1 MKKQIKTLSSANL
14 PDQERLQGLCFWLF
28 FKGVGKAKV
37 SSHGLDLS
45 VHDRRHGAAGLL
57 GISLPWGRL
66 RGGTGGA
73 KMLPAWADR
82 NGRASRVPLSR
93 LQLLGAA
100 GTAEGLKQ
108 I

>member
-1 MKKQIKTLSSANL
+1 MTY
-14 PDQERLQGLCFWLF
+14 
-28 FKGVGKAKV
+28 
-37 SSHGLDLS
+37 
-45 VHDRRHGAAGLL
+45 AADLL
-57 GISLPWGRL
+57 GFSLPWGRL

-73 KMLPAWADR
+73 KMLPTWTDR
-82 NGRASRVPLSR
+82 NGRASLVPLSR

>member
-1 MKKQIKTLSSANL
+1 MFLVVSIGKNT
-14 PDQERLQGLCFWLF
+14 RLWSTFRWPRFIWRDCI
-28 FKGVGKAKV
+28 
-37 SSHGLDLS
+37 DY
-45 VHDRRHGAAGLL
+45 AADLL
-57 GISLPWGRL
+57 GFSLPWGRL

-73 KMLPAWADR
+73 KMLPTWADR
-82 NGRASRVPLSR
+82 NGRASLVPLSR